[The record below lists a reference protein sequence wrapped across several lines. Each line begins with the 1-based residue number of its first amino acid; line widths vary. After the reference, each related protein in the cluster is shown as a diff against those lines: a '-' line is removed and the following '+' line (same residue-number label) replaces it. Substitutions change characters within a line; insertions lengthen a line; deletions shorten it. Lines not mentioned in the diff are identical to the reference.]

1 MDTHGSN
8 IHRTYRYLPS
18 FIHLQGRWIEDHGVI
33 HNMMFNTET
42 LWKYSFKT
50 TQNKTEWWD
59 NGVLP
64 LWITA
69 QRQVSPETLG

>member
-1 MDTHGSN
+1 
-8 IHRTYRYLPS
+8 
-18 FIHLQGRWIEDHGVI
+18 
-33 HNMMFNTET
+33 MMFNTET
-42 LWKYSFKT
+42 GWKYSFKT

-69 QRQVSPETLG
+69 QRQVQSETLGWLTGMSPLILKHVGWRLEAV

>member
-1 MDTHGSN
+1 
-8 IHRTYRYLPS
+8 
-18 FIHLQGRWIEDHGVI
+18 
-33 HNMMFNTET
+33 MMFNTET
-42 LWKYSFKT
+42 LQKYGYKK

-69 QRQVSPETLG
+69 QNQVMDPMIIMA

>member
-1 MDTHGSN
+1 
-8 IHRTYRYLPS
+8 
-18 FIHLQGRWIEDHGVI
+18 
-33 HNMMFNTET
+33 MMFNTET
-42 LWKYSFKT
+42 RWKYSFKT

-69 QRQVSPETLG
+69 QRQVLSETLGWLPGTSHLIPKHVGWGLEAMT

>member
-1 MDTHGSN
+1 
-8 IHRTYRYLPS
+8 
-18 FIHLQGRWIEDHGVI
+18 
-33 HNMMFNTET
+33 MMFNTET
-42 LWKYSFKT
+42 LSKYSFKT

>member
-1 MDTHGSN
+1 
-8 IHRTYRYLPS
+8 
-18 FIHLQGRWIEDHGVI
+18 
-33 HNMMFNTET
+33 MMFNTET
-42 LWKYSFKT
+42 GWKYSFKT

-69 QRQVSPETLG
+69 QRQVQSETLAWLPGMLPLILRHVGWRLEAV